1 MGKSKS
7 NWAIFGALAVMI
19 FLLLYLIFFGGLTV
33 FQNILQGGSGI
44 GDRQLE
50 LPPGDDDCSQY
61 DIYDEFVDEYGI
73 TAITGAKNACLAV
86 NGYWF
91 EEEDEIGCLFPPG
104 PVSCDQDFLDDA
116 EDFCEDDLK
125 ATYQC
130 DSSIGYVGCYCNMV
144 PWEPCEEVCDNYDFG
159 EFIENAN
166 TECDWGTQI
175 DQCCCWDEDG
185 GGQDGNGEQ
194 SDCQLS
200 FPYCDSNC
208 DSGQWCMEIVPNTLF
223 FQQPWCDC
231 VPLYYDTDC
240 TDFCSGQYGYD
251 YGELA
256 HSHYDC
262 DDYEEYID
270 GCCCGYYQD
279 GLFCEPYVEYY
290 FTEEC
295 ECPPG
300 YHKENV
306 NRSYWWCVA
315 DGII

>member
-33 FQNILQGGSGI
+33 FQNILQGGSGNE
-44 GDRQLE
+44 GDSLE
-50 LPPGDDDCSQY
+50 LPPEGSDCTDLNIGY
-61 DIYDEFVDEYGI
+61 EFQKEFGLSTI
-73 TAITGAKNACLAV
+73 NGARMACDA
-86 NGYWF
+86 GGGTWTDSS
-91 EEEDEIGCLFPPG
+91 DEISCAFPPPPG
-104 PVSCDQDFLDDA
+104 GFECADYPWIDGA
-116 EDFCEDDLK
+116 MDFCVDGLE
-125 ATYQC
+125 AFFYC
-130 DSSIGYVGCYCNMV
+130 NPNIAYIGCYCDVYKPV
-144 PWEPCEEVCDNYDFG
+144 PNDYPWNEEELDEGSACENSY
-159 EFIENAN
+159 
-166 TECDWGTQI
+166 
-175 DQCCCWDEDG
+175 
-185 GGQDGNGEQ
+185 
-194 SDCQLS
+194 
-200 FPYCDSNC
+200 PYCDSNC